1 MSTCTTAKN
10 IAFYFQ
16 GPKIGS
22 WSHGSVI
29 SRRCDKRSSK
39 SLIRNGSSLV
49 FCGMAWCCWLVSK
62 DLKSAGGDC
71 AWHIRRFRLSKW
83 KVFLFSQKHDVIAT
97 EEFLW
102 LLAMMDTIFS
112 WHQGVFPG
120 DRLLMEGSGYFDH
133 PLASKRGKL
142 WTSAALTAVA
152 KYTQSVGYGANSI
165 IPRWAESVASD
176 NSTVC

>member
-83 KVFLFSQKHDVIAT
+83 KVFLF
-97 EEFLW
+97 
-102 LLAMMDTIFS
+102 
-112 WHQGVFPG
+112 FPETWC
-120 DRLLMEGSGYFDH
+120 DCKRRISMASCDDGYYFF
-133 PLASKRGKL
+133 
-142 WTSAALTAVA
+142 
-152 KYTQSVGYGANSI
+152 
-165 IPRWAESVASD
+165 VASGSVSRRQTVD
-176 NSTVC
+176 GGFWIFRPSFGLKKRQTLNKCSTHCSCQVYPIGWVWGKFHHTKMSRKCSLW